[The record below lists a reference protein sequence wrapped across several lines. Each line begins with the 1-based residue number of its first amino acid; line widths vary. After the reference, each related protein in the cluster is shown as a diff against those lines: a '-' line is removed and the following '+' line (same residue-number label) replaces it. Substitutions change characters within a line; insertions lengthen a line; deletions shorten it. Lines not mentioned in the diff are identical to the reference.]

1 MNPVTN
7 IKTVPC
13 ETAPTRWA
21 TYSEL
26 TKLRVSS
33 LVLVATAVGFM
44 AGWDGGWSA
53 GVLLRLCN
61 TILGTALVAVAAN
74 ALNQLFE
81 IEHDRKMERTA
92 GRPLPTGRLTSQEVV
107 AFSVTAVV
115 VGVAYLGVAVNEVAA
130 CLAAMTFLSYV
141 FVYTPLK
148 RTTSMC
154 VLVGAVPGALPPV
167 IGWAGATGRIGF
179 EAWLLFAIVFFWQLP
194 HFAAIAWQY
203 RDDYARAG
211 YPMLAVVDKDG
222 TRTSLHVVTH
232 SVALIIAS
240 LLPALYGV
248 SGVVY
253 GLGAVALGMAFL
265 ACGVWFVVNKSSASA
280 RVHVIASIVYLPL
293 LLALLLIDK
302 V

>member
-1 MNPVTN
+1 MTP
-7 IKTVPC
+7 
-13 ETAPTRWA
+13 PTDKALAVAAEQPRWMA
-21 TYSEL
+21 YVEL

-33 LVLVATAVGFM
+33 LVLVAVGVGFC
-44 AGWDGGWSA
+44 AGWDGAWSA
-53 GVLLRLCN
+53 AAVSRLIN
-61 TILGTALVAVAAN
+61 TVLGTALVAVAAN

-81 IEHDRKMERTA
+81 VEHDRKMDRTV
-92 GRPLPTGRLTSQEVV
+92 GRPLPTCRLNALEVV

-115 VGVAYLGVAVNEVAA
+115 VGVAYLAVTVNEVAA

-167 IGWAGATGRIGF
+167 IGWAGATGGLGF
-179 EAWLLFAIVFFWQLP
+179 EAWLLFAIVYFWQLP

-203 RDDYARAG
+203 REDYAKAG
-211 YPMLAVVDKDG
+211 YPMLAVIDEDG

-232 SVALIIAS
+232 TVTLIIAS
-240 LLPALYGV
+240 LLPALYGF
-248 SGVVY
+248 SGVAY
-253 GLGAVALGMAFL
+253 GMGAVVLGLAFL
-265 ACGVWFVVNKSSASA
+265 VCGVWFVSNKSRESA
-280 RVHVIASIVYLPL
+280 RFHVIVSIIYLPL